1 MPPRLGSV
9 VAAIVLCIL
18 GATVDRSAAPAES
31 PQDIASQPA
40 ADGKDELRR
49 LYDEDQADRNPI
61 LPPNQLIPRDRSR
74 LRRVK
79 ELFAAEGLRSAKDYY
94 HSAMILQH
102 GEAPE
107 DFLLA
112 HEFGVVAMATGGIDP
127 KTRWLA
133 AASEDRFLMSIGRP
147 QRFGTQLHS
156 EGAGPVRLYTVSDD
170 VTDGFRRLMAVP
182 PLAEAKAREA
192 EINKQLHKE

>member
-1 MPPRLGSV
+1 MPPRIGSV
-9 VAAIVLCIL
+9 VAATVLCIL
-18 GATVDRSAAPAES
+18 GATIDRSAAAES
-31 PQDIASQPA
+31 PQDVALQPA
-40 ADGKDELRR
+40 AGGNDELRR
-49 LYDEDQADRNPI
+49 LYAEDQADRSPI
-61 LPPNQLIPRDRSR
+61 LPPNELIPRDRSR

-79 ELFAAEGLRSAKDYY
+79 ELFAANGLRTANDYY

-112 HEFGVVAMATGGIDP
+112 HEFGVVAMATGRMDP

-133 AASEDRFLMSIGRP
+133 AASEDRFLMSIGRA
-147 QRFGTQLHS
+147 QRFGTQFHS

-182 PLAEAKAREA
+182 ALAEAKAREA
-192 EINKQLHKE
+192 EINRQLRKE